1 MNTKE
6 TFERIEKTFVQVS
19 DTYIRHYESEIK
31 YTQEKAKLSL
41 WIISLSVGLE
51 LFILNKM
58 NKGDL
63 VSIVNKCLF
72 ISVSIIFLINA
83 FLGLLT
89 RLKQTRM
96 VNHFLQIITLYDYQ
110 KTKIL
115 LNLNDVSDI
124 GKALIKD
131 FSEGK
136 AMDKINNLEYIN
148 EKETKND
155 QIIALDTAFLLKSD
169 NTPTTLFILQAILT
183 IIYFAIITFSH

>member
-6 TFERIEKTFVQVS
+6 AFERFEKIIVQVS
-19 DTYIRHYESEIK
+19 DTYIRHCESEIK

-41 WIISLSVGLE
+41 WIISLSFGLE

-58 NKGDL
+58 NKADL
-63 VSIVNKCLF
+63 VSIVNKSLF
-72 ISVSIIFLINA
+72 IGASIIFLINA

-96 VNHFLQIITLYDYQ
+96 VNHFLQVITLYDYQ

-115 LNLNDVSDI
+115 LNLNEESDI
-124 GKALIKD
+124 GKAIIKD

-136 AMDKINNLEYIN
+136 ATDKINNLEYIN

-155 QIIALDTAFLLKSD
+155 KIIALDTAFLLKSD
-169 NTPTTLFILQAILT
+169 NAPTSLFILQAILT
-183 IIYFAIITFSH
+183 IIYFSIISFS